1 MLMHSL
7 SSGQLIAGIRKSQR
21 DEPDSGILRAV
32 NHGFGRQG
40 LIPLWT
46 GEGHLPTPQFICDA
60 AAASLR
66 AGETF
71 YTWQRGIPELR
82 RALAAY
88 HDRFWPGPFPPERF
102 FVTGGGMQAVQT
114 TLQLLLDKG
123 DEVIIPSPAWPNF
136 PGPIRM
142 MGAAPVFVPMQY
154 EDRTWSLD
162 LDRMRDAITSR
173 TRAICLISPSNP
185 IGWVASHDDLLAI
198 RDMAR
203 AAGIWIIAD
212 EVYGRFHYGEGERA
226 PSFMDVCEQD
236 ERVIYVNTFSKN
248 WAMTG
253 WRIGWLQAPVA
264 LGPAIERIIQYNTSG
279 TATFL
284 QRGAVTALEQGDGFL
299 AQQLAMART
308 ARDRVAEVLGR
319 HEGISFEMP
328 RGAFYH
334 FIRIEGIGDSLSAVL
349 RIMDEANVGLSPG
362 GTFGPG
368 GEGFVRMCYLRD
380 PASLDEALR
389 RLSRWLD
396 GRNG

>member
-1 MLMHSL
+1 MHSL
-7 SSGQLIAGIRKSQR
+7 VPEQLIAGIRKSQR

-60 AAASLR
+60 AAASLH

-82 RALAAY
+82 QALATY
-88 HDRFWPGPFPPERF
+88 HDRFWPGPFSAERF
-102 FVTGGGMQAVQT
+102 FVTGSGMQAIQT
-114 TLQLLLDKG
+114 SLQLLLDKD

-142 MGAAPVFVPMQY
+142 MGSVPVFVPMQY

-162 LDRMRDAITSR
+162 LDRMRDSIGPR

-185 IGWVASHDDLLAI
+185 IGWVASREDLLAI

-212 EVYGRFHYGEGERA
+212 EVYGRFHHGDGERA
-226 PSFMDVCEQD
+226 PSFMDVCERD

-253 WRIGWLQAPVA
+253 WRIGWLQAPAA

-284 QRGAVTALEQGDGFL
+284 QRGALAALEQGDEFL
-299 AQQLAMART
+299 AMQLAMART

-319 HEGISFEMP
+319 LEGVSFEMP

-334 FIRIEGIGDSLSAVL
+334 FIRIEGLDDSLSAVL
-349 RIMDEANVGLSPG
+349 RIIDEANVGLSPG

-380 PASLDEALR
+380 PTSLDEALA
-389 RLSRWLD
+389 RLSRWISA
-396 GRNG
+396 RNG

>member
-7 SSGQLIAGIRKSQR
+7 VPEQLIAGIRKSQR

-82 RALAAY
+82 QALATY
-88 HDRFWPGPFPPERF
+88 HDRFWPGPFSAERF
-102 FVTGGGMQAVQT
+102 FVNGSGMQAIQT
-114 TLQLLLDKG
+114 SLQLLLDKD

-142 MGAAPVFVPMQY
+142 MGSVPVFVPMQY

-162 LDRMRDAITSR
+162 LDRMRDSIGPR

-185 IGWVASHDDLLAI
+185 IGWVASREDLLAI

-212 EVYGRFHYGEGERA
+212 EVYGRFHYGDGERA
-226 PSFMDVCEQD
+226 PSFMDVCERD

-253 WRIGWLQAPVA
+253 WRVGWLQAPAA

-284 QRGAVTALEQGDGFL
+284 QRGALAALEQGDEFL
-299 AQQLAMART
+299 AMQLAMART

-319 HEGISFEMP
+319 LEGVSFEMP

-334 FIRIEGIGDSLSAVL
+334 FIRIEGLDDSLSAVL
-349 RIMDEANVGLSPG
+349 RIIDEANVGLSPG

-380 PASLDEALR
+380 PASLDEALA
-389 RLSRWLD
+389 RLSRWISA
-396 GRNG
+396 RNG